1 MDTLNL
7 TPNDSPHF
15 EASALMSLA
24 LDGLLSSDEEQQ
36 LHQHLQACSSCQAT
50 WQKWQHIGQ
59 VLTVEPFAGPPQGF
73 SMRTDHILQRAEQRR
88 ERLMAGVVL
97 VGGTVLVTAL
107 ILLAVAGA
115 GALWMALSPDARIQA
130 TSLFDYLRQF
140 AGLAVANLAS
150 IRDAVAAVLP
160 SPAVL
165 LLFTVTL
172 MAASL
177 LWVRVVLAGNSVQAD
192 N

>member
-15 EASALMSLA
+15 EVSALMSLA
-24 LDGLLSSDEEQQ
+24 LDGMLSNDEEQQ
-36 LHQHLQACSSCQAT
+36 LHQHLLACPSCQTT
-50 WQKWQHIGQ
+50 WQRWQHIGH

-73 SMRTDHILQRAEQRR
+73 ALRTDQMLQRAEQRR
-88 ERLMAGVVL
+88 ERLLAGLVL
-97 VGGTVLVTAL
+97 VGGTILVTAL

-115 GALWMALSPDARIQA
+115 GTLWMALSPDARIQA

-140 AGLAVANLAS
+140 ASLAVANLAS
-150 IRDAVAAVLP
+150 IRDGVAAVLP
-160 SPAVL
+160 SPAVML
-165 LLFTVTL
+165 VFTVTL
-172 MAASL
+172 MTASL
-177 LWVRVVLAGNSVQAD
+177 LWVRVVLAGNSIRAD